1 VFIMPIDRRSRAV
14 LAATL
19 LLMGCQ
25 AAPPSLRPIK
35 ALRPEVEAAAPR
47 SGALRMMVRQD
58 AITPA
63 MAARFGLLDVQ
74 QLDWDTVRVWLSNS
88 RDGDSGRP
96 GFFTRRLR
104 GTAVVDNATNQRTSS
119 LIFDDLTP
127 SDGYS
132 ILVRLYRGGDQT
144 KFDTYAG
151 TEAVHDSPE
160 MIASGTSTDFEIRSG
175 GNTVNVALTLST
187 GGRFNVTIDE
197 PATTAN
203 QTIAGQFD
211 ITTQSHYNYTLLAN
225 PTGGDLDAASAGDT
239 DVANDELAGLAR
251 EQNASGALYFTSS
264 GRNQIFRLEGGV
276 VSLIAGTGTVTA
288 ANYSDAGDYGNALN
302 ATLSDPRGI
311 VRATTDDHIIFCDTN
326 NSRIRI
332 LRPGNLNPEN
342 NEPLTSNDAP
352 TYRIETLIGGW
363 TSGLAAEG
371 DTATDSLKIQLASPT
386 AIVADE
392 DGTLFFTDD
401 VVASS
406 LIRVYRYDGTGTG
419 GDIRLIKEIPIAT
432 GAVHSNGEHYGA
444 LAIDRLNNLLW
455 VAFGGPYIKVLSNIN
470 AAGAA
475 TDGGTVD
482 QDNTASWV
490 AAGER
495 IKALAFDQTTARA
508 YTANQDRWGTLFF
521 TTGNSASG
529 DLVYRV
535 PVASNGLMPDYRFP
549 EPIAGGN
556 AGGLSAPRARS
567 LNSLALGWGSLL
579 VDLYQSD
586 QTSTDTRLLT
596 GTTGGQIYQLD
607 QVEGMVATTT
617 INDIA
622 NP

>member
-1 VFIMPIDRRSRAV
+1 MPNARRSRAV

-35 ALRPEVEAAAPR
+35 ALRPEIEKAAPR
-47 SGALRMMVRQD
+47 AGALRMMLRQQ
-58 AITPA
+58 AVTPA

-104 GTAVVDNATNQRTSS
+104 GTAVVDNATNERTSS

-132 ILVRLYRGGDQT
+132 LLVRLYRGGDQP

-225 PTGGDLDAASAGDT
+225 PTTGDIDGANANDT
-239 DVANDELAGLAR
+239 DGADYELSGLAR
-251 EQNASGALYFTSS
+251 EQDATGAIYFTSS
-264 GRNQIFRLEGGV
+264 GRHQIFMLDSGV

-288 ANYSDAGDYGNALN
+288 GDYSDAGDYGDALN

-326 NSRIRI
+326 NGRIRI
-332 LRPGNLNPEN
+332 LRPGNLDPEN
-342 NEPLTSNDAP
+342 NEPLATNDAP

-363 TSGLAAEG
+363 TSGLTNEG
-371 DTATDSLKIQLASPT
+371 DTATDALKIQLASPT
-386 AIVADE
+386 AIIADE

-401 VVASS
+401 DVANSQ
-406 LIRVYRYDGTGTG
+406 ICVYRYDGTGTG
-419 GDIRLIKEIPIAT
+419 GDITLIKEIPLAT
-432 GAVHSNGEHYGA
+432 GAVHTNGEHYGA
-444 LAIDRLNNLLW
+444 LALDRLNNMLW
-455 VAFGGPYIKVLSNIN
+455 VAFGGPYIKVLTDIN

-475 TDGGTVD
+475 TDGGTID

-490 AAGER
+490 ASGER

-508 YTANQDRWGTLFF
+508 YTGNQDRWGTLFF
-521 TTGNSASG
+521 TTENSGSG

-535 PVASNGLMPDYRFP
+535 PVASNGLMPSYRFP
-549 EPIAGGN
+549 EPIAGG
-556 AGGLSAPRARS
+556 AASGLSAPRARS
-567 LNSLALGWGSLL
+567 LSSLALGWGSLL

-586 QTSTDTRLLT
+586 QASTDTRLLV
-596 GTTGGQIYQLD
+596 GTDAGRIYQLD
-607 QVEGMVATTT
+607 QVEGLVATTT
-617 INDIA
+617 LDDVA

>member
-1 VFIMPIDRRSRAV
+1 M

-25 AAPPSLRPIK
+25 AAPGTLRPIK
-35 ALRPEVEAAAPR
+35 ALRPEIETAAPR
-47 SGALRMMVRQD
+47 PGALRMMLRQE
-58 AITPA
+58 AVTPA

-74 QLDWDTVRVWLSNS
+74 QLDWDTVRVWLSNA
-88 RDGDSGRP
+88 RDVDSGRP
-96 GFFTRRLR
+96 GFVTRRLR
-104 GTAVVDNATNQRTSS
+104 GTAVVDNATNVRSSS

-132 ILVRLYRGGDQT
+132 LLVRLYRGGNQD
-144 KFDTYAG
+144 KFDTYSG
-151 TEAVHDSPE
+151 SDTENGGVHNSPE

-175 GNTVNVALTLST
+175 ANTVNVSLTLSQ
-187 GGRFNVTIDE
+187 GGTFNVSIDE

-211 ITTQSHYNYTLLAN
+211 IATQSHYNYTLLGS
-225 PTGGDLDAASAGDT
+225 PTTGDIDGASAGDT
-239 DVANDELAGLAR
+239 NGADYELAGLAR
-251 EQNASGALYFTSS
+251 EQDATGAIYFTSS
-264 GRNQIFRLEGGV
+264 GRNQIFKLEDGV
-276 VSLIAGTGTVTA
+276 VTLLAGTGTVTA
-288 ANYSDAGDYGNALN
+288 ADYSDAGDYGDALN
-302 ATLSDPRGI
+302 ATLSDPRGVI
-311 VRATTDDHIIFCDTN
+311 RATTDDHIIFCDTN
-326 NSRIRI
+326 NGRIRI
-332 LRPGNLNPEN
+332 LRPGNLDPEN
-342 NEPLTSNDAP
+342 NEPLVTSNDAP

-455 VAFGGPYIKVLSNIN
+455 VAFGGSYIKVLSDIN

-475 TDGGTVD
+475 TDGGTID
-482 QDNTASWV
+482 QNNTASWV
-490 AAGER
+490 VSTER
-495 IKALAFDQTTARA
+495 IKALTFDQTTARA
-508 YTANQDRWGTLFF
+508 YTGNQDRWGTLFF
-521 TTGNSASG
+521 TTENSGSG

-535 PVASNGLMPDYRFP
+535 PVASDGLMPSYRFP

-556 AGGLSAPRARS
+556 AGSLSAPRARS
-567 LNSLALGWGSLL
+567 LASLALGWGSLL
-579 VDLYQSD
+579 VDLYQGD
-586 QTSTDTRLLT
+586 QVGTDTRLLV
-596 GTTGGQIYQLD
+596 GTDAGRIYEFYSVQ
-607 QVEGMVATTT
+607 GINATTT
-617 INDIA
+617 LDDVT